1 MEINEKYTR
10 DKILIFDLDDTIV
23 VTSSKIEVYDIKTGD
38 VYELTPE
45 EFNEYEKSPN
55 HILKFDQFKSLEI
68 MRAGKMIEKY
78 FNILKSNYK
87 KGIAIG
93 IITARDDREMIFDW
107 FKSHLNFHIDK
118 KLIWEAFAFVLEML
132 RCM

>member
-68 MRAGKMIEKY
+68 LRAALMK
-78 FNILKSNYK
+78 
-87 KGIAIG
+87 
-93 IITARDDREMIFDW
+93 
-107 FKSHLNFHIDK
+107 LNVGPVPTSPNDGYI
-118 KLIWEAFAFVLEML
+118 
-132 RCM
+132 